1 MFARFTEG
9 ARRAV
14 VRAGILAL
22 DAGRPALDADLML
35 LALAEVRPFTLSTFT
50 ASARD
55 VRERVDAGDARA
67 LLATLGIDLDE
78 VHRRTRAGADEPGAW
93 RLHRS
98 RLRPLRVTLYGPLG
112 QIPLA
117 MHARKVIEVALWR
130 PGPVTGEHLLWGLL
144 ADHANGAGGILAD
157 AGVDLPRL
165 VREVG
170 MPVRRTA

>member
-22 DAGRPALDADLML
+22 DAGRPALGADLIL
-35 LALAEVRPFTLSTFT
+35 LALAEVRPFALSSFT
-50 ASARD
+50 VSAHE

-67 LLATLGIDLDE
+67 LLATLGIDLAE
-78 VHRRTRAGADEPGAW
+78 VHRRTRAGADEPRAW
-93 RLHRS
+93 SLRRS
-98 RLRPLRVTLYGPLG
+98 RVRPLRVTLYGPLG

-117 MHARKVIEVALWR
+117 MHARKVIEVAMWR
-130 PGPVTGEHLLWGLL
+130 PGPVTGERLLWGLL
-144 ADHANGAGGILAD
+144 ADFSNGIPRILLD
-157 AGVDLPRL
+157 SGVDLRQL

>member
-35 LALAEVRPFTLSTFT
+35 LGLVEARPFSLAAFT
-50 ASARD
+50 ASGRD
-55 VRERVDAGDARA
+55 VRERVDAGDAHS
-67 LLATLGIDLDE
+67 LLATLGIDLDL
-78 VHRRTRAGADEPGAW
+78 VHRRTRAGADTSAAW
-93 RLHRS
+93 RLRRS

-117 MHARKVIEVALWR
+117 MHARKVIEVAMWR
-130 PGPVTGEHLLWGLL
+130 PGPVTGEGLLWGLL
-144 ADHANGAGGILAD
+144 ADYSNGAARILHD
-157 AGVDLPRL
+157 AGVDLGAL

-170 MPVRRTA
+170 MPVR